1 MTDEQKPEGAVKVK
15 LIARMIW
22 KVTRDY
28 VYPALRYIGKL
39 VFIALWWLLKQL
51 WRWTQAYVTPFIK
64 RSYKRVP
71 RKRTIAVSLMAVLG
85 VSIVTSYLAP
95 YHVPSPAFFKSR
107 VMKESSQTV
116 SKLLNG
122 TWEEQQEAVSD
133 TLQRVGF
140 QVMDSDAM
148 PAAHTAFILPPEITL
163 LADDANRKSAGSSRL
178 TLDEFTYMLSD
189 FGFPFAEDQAPVQL
203 MQSGLRNWVMGALKD
218 PKADGAEAALFLQAM
233 ALQQVP
239 AIDLTSDE
247 WDPLQ
252 YRLSYLEMQVFL
264 GAFIQAAQPDDN
276 VTVGGLIHTL
286 FGARTAYAAD
296 APGACTYA
304 QQWFNQLGENHDV
317 GALAKFNTSLVGML
331 ASELTGA
338 AIDLLGAVAKN
349 ALAAISAAMKVM
361 KLGMLYW
368 SVDLTVEASE
378 EELHKPKLNGEETDI
393 TYTAR
398 AGVNEAKYK
407 EYAQGWAA
415 TPLAKQVKDCLSF
428 VGIPMP
434 TDTGDIAADVEN
446 WSIEWDIVRGG
457 GTHALIGLEKNNFD
471 FKGQFQ
477 MKLKKVDKLN
487 GEAKLVTDVTEEKV
501 RNHEGYERS
510 DYVVVR
516 ALLETSA
523 PPAVG
528 VLLNGGKNGA
538 DASEKGFFDL
548 FAMADNLIEVAAGW
562 FQEMKEPEAF
572 GGTLVKYHTEE
583 YPEYTYTGW
592 VSVGA
597 FSSYSS
603 SDSGG
608 SETKDKTQIGYEAW
622 ETSESSGGGY
632 TGRWNVTITPSYT
645 SYDNRTDYKIEGEG
659 TVKLIHRE
667 QSRHWEEHECIGGL
681 VTTTMTS
688 SSSLN
693 DTAKSIMGGTM
704 ILYGSDED
712 GYSAVFSP
720 YADGYSGEYEI
731 TTTRT
736 YDGEGCVYASNDSD
750 TEVDRNMLSTDVS
763 LSQFDA
769 VMVTD
774 AVYPEMIK
782 GSHTTDEGEHW
793 SWSLR
798 RVGSNPKGK

>member
-1 MTDEQKPEGAVKVK
+1 
-15 LIARMIW
+15 
-22 KVTRDY
+22 
-28 VYPALRYIGKL
+28 
-39 VFIALWWLLKQL
+39 
-51 WRWTQAYVTPFIK
+51 
-64 RSYKRVP
+64 
-71 RKRTIAVSLMAVLG
+71 
-85 VSIVTSYLAP
+85 
-95 YHVPSPAFFKSR
+95 
-107 VMKESSQTV
+107 MKESHEAA

-122 TWEEQQEAVSD
+122 TWEEQQEAVSH

-140 QVMDSDAM
+140 QVMDGEAM
-148 PAAHTAFILPPEITL
+148 PAAHAAFILPPEITL
-163 LADDANRKSAGSSRL
+163 LADDASRKSAGSGRL

-189 FGFPFAEDQAPVQL
+189 FGFPFAEDQDPVQL
-203 MQSGLRNWVMGALKD
+203 MQSGLRNWVKGALKD

-233 ALQQVP
+233 ALQQYP
-239 AIDLTSDE
+239 AIDLTTEE
-247 WDPLQ
+247 WDPTQ
-252 YRLSYLEMQVFL
+252 YRLTYLEMQVFL

-276 VTVGGLIHTL
+276 LSVGWLIDAV
-286 FGARTAYAAD
+286 FGPRTAYAAD

-304 QQWFNQLGENHDV
+304 QQWFNQLGENNDV

-349 ALAAISAAMKVM
+349 ALAAVSAAMKVM

-368 SVDLTVEASE
+368 SVELTVEASE
-378 EELHKPKLNGEETDI
+378 EELHKPKLNGKETDI
-393 TYTAR
+393 TYTAK

-477 MKLKKVDKLN
+477 MKLKKVDKLH

-501 RNHEGYERS
+501 SNHEGYERS

-516 ALLETSA
+516 ALLETST

-528 VLLNGGKNGA
+528 VLLNSGKNGA

-548 FAMADNLIEVAAGW
+548 LAMADNLIEVAAGW

-572 GGTLVKYHTEE
+572 GGTLVKFHTTE
-583 YPEYTYTGW
+583 YPEYTYSGW
-592 VSVGA
+592 VSVSAYG
-597 FSSYSS
+597 SDSS

-608 SETKDKTQIGYEAW
+608 SETKDKTAIGYEAW
-622 ETSESSGGGY
+622 ESSESSSGGY
-632 TGRWNVTITPSYT
+632 NGRWNVTITPSYT

-659 TVKLIHRE
+659 TVKVTHRAL
-667 QSRHWEEHECIGGL
+667 RNYWEEHECIGGL
-681 VTTTMTS
+681 VTTTMQS

-693 DTAKSIMGGTM
+693 DTANSTMGGDM
-704 ILYGSDED
+704 ILHGSDKD
-712 GYSAVFSP
+712 GYHAVFSP
-720 YADGYSGEYEI
+720 HADGYSGEYEI
-731 TTTRT
+731 TSVRT
-736 YDGEGCVYASNDSD
+736 YDGEGCIYASNDSD
-750 TEVDRNMLSTDVS
+750 TEIDKNMLDTSFS
-763 LSQFDA
+763 LSQFNVEMA
-769 VMVTD
+769 TD
-774 AVYPEMIK
+774 AAYPEMIK
-782 GSHTTDEGEHW
+782 GSHTTEDGAHW
-793 SWSLR
+793 SWSFR
-798 RVGSNPKGK
+798 RVEANAKAK